1 MVDGRTGGPPARPL
15 LAIAAETPQTC
26 ARMSERTIDA
36 PPAGPEGWR
45 EVWAEDRR
53 YPAAG
58 GGVKGAMTGWL
69 RSLQRRVMRADEE
82 RQRNFNLAVLE
93 MLDDQR
99 RELPAALGRAVADMG
114 RELAALRADLEEL
127 LRAGVERNDA
137 LYAAID
143 RKAEIALAR
152 IRDLSTPL
160 LEGKSAPSLRE
171 DWVYRRLEEG
181 LRGSDAEVREA
192 LTPWVEHARGHAP
205 VIDAGCGRGEF
216 LDLCRAA
223 GIEARGFDTNERSVA
238 ELRSR
243 GLEAEVG
250 GVPDCLRPLAD
261 GSAGSILAT
270 HVVEHLPFDLL
281 LPFFSEAKRVLRPGG
296 LLMIETP
303 NAESHAMSASDFWR
317 DPTHLAPRHVAAL
330 MILARE
336 LGFEAVEAKTV
347 HPFSPSRKLRAPEG
361 ASRETAELVHQL
373 NGVLFG
379 DQDLRL
385 VLRKGG

>member
-1 MVDGRTGGPPARPL
+1 MVNDQWEAGRAPAL

-26 ARMSERTIDA
+26 ARMSERTIDE

-53 YPAAG
+53 YPVAG
-58 GGVKGAMTGWL
+58 GGVKGLVTGWL
-69 RSLQRRVMRADEE
+69 RGLQRRVMRADEE

-114 RELAALRADLEEL
+114 RELAALRASLEEL

-160 LEGKSAPSLRE
+160 LEGTASPSFRE
-171 DWVYRRLEEG
+171 EWIYRRLEEG
-181 LRGSDAEVREA
+181 LRGSDTEVREA
-192 LTPWVEHARGHAP
+192 LAPWVEHARGHAP
-205 VIDAGCGRGEF
+205 VIDVGCGRGEF

-238 ELRSR
+238 ELRRR
-243 GLEAEVG
+243 GLEAGVG
-250 GVPDCLRPLAD
+250 GVPECLRPLGD

-270 HVVEHLPFDLL
+270 HVVEHLPFELL
-281 LPFFSEAKRVLRPGG
+281 LPFFAEAKRVLRPGG

-336 LGFEAVEAKTV
+336 LGFEAVEVKTV
-347 HPFSPSRKLRAPEG
+347 HPFSASRKLHAPEG
-361 ASRETAELVHQL
+361 ASPDVRELVHRL
-373 NGVLFG
+373 NAVLFG

-385 VLRKGG
+385 VLRKG